1 MNKEEILAKS
11 RAENRGRDEADLD
24 TERKG
29 AWIVWPVAFIAVLTV
44 GVIDLHVLRKADYG
58 MLMVLGLAMCIW
70 FFYKYRMLKKKH
82 ELLVAITYILWTLFF
97 LTAWLLQLLKVW

>member
-29 AWIVWPVAFIAVLTV
+29 AWIGWAVGIIGTLLV
-44 GVIDLHVLRKADYG
+44 SLIDRIILGDFDYG
-58 MLMVLGLAMCIW
+58 LMLIFFLMGSVV
-70 FFYKYRMLKKKH
+70 FFYKYHMLKKKLW
-82 ELLVAITYILWTLFF
+82 LLVALCYAFSTVLF
-97 LTAWLLQLLKVW
+97 LTAWLLQLLKII